1 MKLKVGKATLDLQS
15 PHVMGVLNVTPDS
28 FFEVGRFFDTDAAV
42 RKAESMAADGAAI
55 IDIGGESTRPG
66 ASQVS
71 AQEELDRILPVI
83 ELIASRVDVG
93 ISVDTSKPE
102 VMRAAA
108 NAGAGMINDV
118 YALRHEG
125 ALQAAADTNCAVCL
139 MHMQGEPR
147 DMQNEP
153 GYDDVASEVCD
164 FLAERVTACVSGGIQ
179 VQRILVDPGF
189 GFGKADEHNI
199 ELLAKLELLQTIGR
213 PILVGLS
220 RKSTLG
226 SLTGRDASERE
237 AAGIAA
243 AVLAYMGGARII
255 RSHDVAATLDA
266 LTIAAA
272 VNQWRPYGS
281 NAEID

>member
-1 MKLKVGKATLDLQS
+1 MKLKVGKATLDLQH

-28 FFEVGRFFDTDAAV
+28 FSDGGRFFDTDAAV
-42 RKAESMAADGAAI
+42 RQAESMAADGAAI

-83 ELIASRVDVG
+83 EFIAGRVEVG
-93 ISVDTSKPE
+93 ISVDTSKPD
-102 VMRAAA
+102 VIRAAA
-108 NAGAGMINDV
+108 NAGASMINDV

-125 ALQAAADTNCAVCL
+125 ALKAAADTDCAICL

-147 DMQNEP
+147 DMQNDP
-153 GYDDVASEVCD
+153 TYANVAGEVCD
-164 FLAERVTACVSGGIQ
+164 FLERRVSACISGGIQ
-179 VQRILVDPGF
+179 AQRIVVDPGF

-199 ELLAKLELLQTIGR
+199 ELLAKLKLLQTLGR
-213 PILVGLS
+213 PMLVGLS
-220 RKSTLG
+220 RKRTLG
-226 SLTGRDASERE
+226 NLTGRNAGERE

-255 RSHDVAATLDA
+255 RSHDVAATVDS

-272 VNQWRPYGS
+272 VNQWRPNGS

>member
-1 MKLKVGKATLDLQS
+1 MKLTVGEVTLDLQH

-28 FFEVGRFFDTDAAV
+28 FSDGGRFFDRDEAV
-42 RKAESMAADGAAI
+42 RHAESMAADGAAI

-66 ASQVS
+66 AAEVS
-71 AQEELDRILPVI
+71 GQQELDRVLPVI
-83 ELIASRVDVG
+83 EAIASRVDVA
-93 ISVDTSKPE
+93 ISIDTSKPE

-125 ALQAAADTNCAVCL
+125 ALQAAADTDCAICL
-139 MHMQGEPR
+139 MHMRGEPR
-147 DMQNEP
+147 DMQDAP
-153 GYDDVASEVCD
+153 AYDDVAGEVRD
-164 FLAERVTACVSGGIQ
+164 FLAERVSACADGGIQ
-179 VQRILVDPGF
+179 VQRILIDPGF

-199 ELLAKLELLQTIGR
+199 ELLAKLELLQTIDR

-220 RKSTLG
+220 RKRTLG
-226 SLTGRDASERE
+226 NLTGRDAGQRE

-243 AVLAYMGGARII
+243 AVLAYLGGARII
-255 RSHDVAATLDA
+255 RSHDVADTVDA

-272 VNQWRPYGS
+272 VHKWRPNGP